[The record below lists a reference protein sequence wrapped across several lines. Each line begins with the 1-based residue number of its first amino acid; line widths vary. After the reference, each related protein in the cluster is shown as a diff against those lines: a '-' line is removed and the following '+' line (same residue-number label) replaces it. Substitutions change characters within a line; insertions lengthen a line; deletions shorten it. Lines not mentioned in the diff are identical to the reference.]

1 MAVCIPALALHHEYD
16 PQIWGEDVHF
26 FKPERFA
33 DGVPN
38 ATKNCAAAFMPFGM
52 GPRSCVGLNYAFT
65 EIKIAL
71 SMILQQYSFTLS
83 PTHTH

>member
-16 PQIWGEDVHF
+16 PQIWGEDVHI